1 MVLYQPFPMLAGR
14 RAQAW
19 RHQPAFRRP
28 RHFHDEPEV
37 NILLRGRCTMGIG
50 ERTVALGPGDV
61 VFFQPGQDHAL
72 LDESADLDLFVLA
85 VSPELAD
92 RVGAKVVKR
101 TSVQHLGEGPRVAL
115 AEFLGATNALSD
127 AAEANGALAHRFRNL
142 TQTFESPHV
151 LCRKT
156 IDGLRRDMGQKEE
169 MVARRLNV
177 HPSALSRVFGQELGM
192 KLATYRGRM
201 RVIDFIRRVDEG
213 QTMIAAALAAGF
225 GSYSQCHR
233 VFRAT
238 CGCSPREYFTGRREM
253 LDAEVVAGLS
263 APA

>member
-101 TSVQHLGEGPRVAL
+101 TSVQHGSKSG
-115 AEFLGATNALSD
+115 S
-127 AAEANGALAHRFRNL
+127 
-142 TQTFESPHV
+142 
-151 LCRKT
+151 
-156 IDGLRRDMGQKEE
+156 
-169 MVARRLNV
+169 
-177 HPSALSRVFGQELGM
+177 
-192 KLATYRGRM
+192 
-201 RVIDFIRRVDEG
+201 
-213 QTMIAAALAAGF
+213 GF
-225 GSYSQCHR
+225 WY
-233 VFRAT
+233 
-238 CGCSPREYFTGRREM
+238 
-253 LDAEVVAGLS
+253 
-263 APA
+263 